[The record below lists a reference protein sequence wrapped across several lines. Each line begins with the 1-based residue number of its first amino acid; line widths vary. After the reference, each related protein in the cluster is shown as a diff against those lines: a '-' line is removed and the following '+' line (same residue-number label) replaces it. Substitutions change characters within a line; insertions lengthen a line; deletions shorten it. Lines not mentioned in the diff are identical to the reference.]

1 MRPCLRILL
10 LALLASATVAR
21 AGEAPFLPAVP
32 AADQDRGAWWT
43 LLGDETLNGLEARL
57 EADSPSLKIALS
69 RYDQAR
75 AYLGM
80 AVSDQAPRA
89 DLIGAGTENRQSN
102 LRPLRGSN
110 QPDQYA
116 ANTLGGLVSY
126 EIDLWG
132 RVRNEVA
139 AGKAEVTA
147 RKDDL
152 QSLRL
157 SLEAELATD
166 YARLRTTDV
175 DLSILAATAQA
186 YRKAYALTEA
196 RHRVGVASGIDL
208 ARADTQLKSVLAQA
222 DEAEAARALYEHAIA
237 VLVGEDPRNFHLPV
251 MAARLKMAGGPR
263 EVPSDL
269 LQRRPDIAAAE
280 ARVAEANSLV
290 GVARKAFYPQLSIS
304 AALGFQNTG
313 EAGLLGYANRF
324 WSVGP
329 TADLAL
335 FDAGR
340 REGVVNAARAQ
351 RDGLVQ
357 AYRQTVLSAFQ
368 DVSDNLALLDR
379 LGAEAKDQGEAVQS
393 ARLAEN
399 LSVIRY
405 QKGAVTF
412 LETAIAEAAALQAD
426 RAYLQVEER
435 RVEASIRLV
444 KAIGG
449 DWRRPG

>member
-1 MRPCLRILL
+1 M
-10 LALLASATVAR
+10 
-21 AGEAPFLPAVP
+21 
-32 AADQDRGAWWT
+32 
-43 LLGDETLNGLEARL
+43 
-57 EADSPSLKIALS
+57 
-69 RYDQAR
+69 
-75 AYLGM
+75 
-80 AVSDQAPRA
+80 
-89 DLIGAGTENRQSN
+89 
-102 LRPLRGSN
+102 
-110 QPDQYA
+110 
-116 ANTLGGLVSY
+116 
-126 EIDLWG
+126 
-132 RVRNEVA
+132 
-139 AGKAEVTA
+139 
-147 RKDDL
+147 
-152 QSLRL
+152 
-157 SLEAELATD
+157 
-166 YARLRTTDV
+166 
-175 DLSILAATAQA
+175 
-186 YRKAYALTEA
+186 
-196 RHRVGVASGIDL
+196 
-208 ARADTQLKSVLAQA
+208 
-222 DEAEAARALYEHAIA
+222 
-237 VLVGEDPRNFHLPV
+237 
-251 MAARLKMAGGPR
+251 
-263 EVPSDL
+263 
-269 LQRRPDIAAAE
+269 
-280 ARVAEANSLV
+280 AEANSLV